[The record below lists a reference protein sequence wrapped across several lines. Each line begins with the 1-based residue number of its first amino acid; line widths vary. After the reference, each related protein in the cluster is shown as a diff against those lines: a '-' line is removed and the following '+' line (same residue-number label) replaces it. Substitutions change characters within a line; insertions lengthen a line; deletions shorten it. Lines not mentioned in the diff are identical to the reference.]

1 MQLGLPFISPPMPR
15 QRGPVMLR
23 RGGAIFE
30 VHLVPMRRARR
41 YIMRVRP
48 DGALR
53 VTIPRGGSRAEALRF
68 AELHLPWAERE
79 RARLKARRPA
89 APQNPDAQQALLA
102 QARLQ
107 LPARL
112 LELAREHGLAVTR
125 VLIRNQRSRWGSCSP
140 KGVIALNYRLVQMP
154 PEVRDYILVHE
165 LMHLRQ
171 ANHSRRFWALVQQ
184 AYPAFRAAERWLKT
198 EGQGLF

>member
-1 MQLGLPFISPPMPR
+1 MQLGLPFISPTAPR
-15 QRGPVMLR
+15 QRGAVMLQ

-68 AELHLPWAERE
+68 AERHLSWAERE
-79 RARLKARRPA
+79 RARLKASRPTTLQD
-89 APQNPDAQQALLA
+89 PGEQRALIA
-102 QARLQ
+102 QATRE
-107 LPARL
+107 LPGRL
-112 LELAREHGLAVTR
+112 LELAREHGLDVTR

-140 KGVIALNYRLVQMP
+140 KGVIALNYRLVRMP
-154 PEVRDYILVHE
+154 PDVRDYILLHE

-171 ANHSRRFWALVQQ
+171 ANHSRRFWALVAQ
-184 AYPAFRAAERWLKT
+184 ACPAFRAAERWLKT